1 MLISHLFLK
10 IIIINNYNYIII
22 IIDIFCEK
30 QKKNHYVYM
39 KFLRKNNR
47 TKWDTDLVRDFILY

>member
-10 IIIINNYNYIII
+10 IIITV
-22 IIDIFCEK
+22 DIFCEK